1 MTQKSPPPSMAQRI
15 AETLPTLTRAHRKIA
30 DHVLVH
36 PLKVATQPIDE
47 LATALEVSVATVN
60 RFARAL
66 GFDGYPPFRAALVR
80 DFENALAPVDKLRN
94 QLETPATPADVFAS
108 SLNDIQRNIELT
120 RNALD
125 PASCERAVDAIL
137 KAQKIRIV
145 GFGASSWLGVSG
157 LPSTCSGKVLGQF
170 EAFTTTREGRLLLV
184 APNIV
189 TAERH
194 LDVEPRDF
202 RLWVCL
208 HEETHRAQFGGV
220 PWLGGHLIAEI
231 HDYLALADSSAGE
244 VLRRFRHGLGAIG
257 AAVRGD
263 PDASLVDAVQS
274 PEQREVFD
282 RITALMSLL
291 EGHADHVMDEVGPDI
306 VPTVS
311 IIRERFDQR
320 RNEPGAVDGLARRL
334 LGLDAKMRQYSD
346 GRAFVTH
353 VISRVGLE
361 GFNRVWTSP
370 ETLPSKDEI
379 LGAEVWC
386 RRVAA
391 DLLPA

>member
-1 MTQKSPPPSMAQRI
+1 M
-15 AETLPTLTRAHRKIA
+15 
-30 DHVLVH
+30 
-36 PLKVATQPIDE
+36 
-47 LATALEVSVATVN
+47 
-60 RFARAL
+60 
-66 GFDGYPPFRAALVR
+66 
-80 DFENALAPVDKLRN
+80 
-94 QLETPATPADVFAS
+94 
-108 SLNDIQRNIELT
+108 
-120 RNALD
+120 
-125 PASCERAVDAIL
+125 
-137 KAQKIRIV
+137 
-145 GFGASSWLGVSG
+145 
-157 LPSTCSGKVLGQF
+157 
-170 EAFTTTREGRLLLV
+170 
-184 APNIV
+184 

-231 HDYLALADSSAGE
+231 HDYLALADSSPGE
-244 VLRRFRHGLGAIG
+244 VLRRFRHGLGAI
-257 AAVRGD
+257 ASAVRGD
-263 PDASLVDAVQS
+263 PAASLVDAVQR

-291 EGHADHVMDEVGPDI
+291 EGHADHVMDEVGPEI

-311 IIRERFDQR
+311 VIRERFDQR

-353 VISRVGLE
+353 VVSRVGLE

-370 ETLPSKDEI
+370 QTLPSKDEI
-379 LGAEVWC
+379 LIMTRSSTPRPGADGSRPTCSRPEHVGDGRRAAGGAPSCPRFARGPAC
-386 RRVAA
+386 RRRRPRR
-391 DLLPA
+391 LLGRSGLRRAGHRRARRP